1 MSSGKKNK
9 KLNSGEG
16 FTLGGDESLS
26 LSLGSILGKEGAERK
41 EHISKKFWSKTTER
55 AVFQAFQGS
64 RSKGR
69 LQAGRERPSL
79 L

>member
-41 EHISKKFWSKTTER
+41 EHII
-55 AVFQAFQGS
+55 
-64 RSKGR
+64 
-69 LQAGRERPSL
+69 
-79 L
+79 

>member
-41 EHISKKFWSKTTER
+41 EHIPQPE
-55 AVFQAFQGS
+55 
-64 RSKGR
+64 GR